1 MAALFDRLRR
11 GARGA
16 MLGCNLASMA
26 TMKLHVVLVG
36 VAFGCVAAYAQ
47 VAPQSAAPSCDV
59 LVRDIQGNTNLHVGE
74 RVGYFGS
81 PVMSLRTNL
90 GDGNRTVMRMFE
102 CKTKEGALVPGGRFT
117 FPESNIERGAADLKP
132 ANDGTLYIVEGIVKS
147 VTYFTETTSGQKY
160 VLPLLEKIVVSLPGK
175 TP

>member
-1 MAALFDRLRR
+1 
-11 GARGA
+11 

-36 VAFGCVAAYAQ
+36 VAFRCVVADAQ
-47 VAPQSAAPSCDV
+47 VAAQSAAPSCDV

-74 RVGYFGS
+74 RVAYFGS
-81 PVMSLRTNL
+81 PVMPLRADL
-90 GDGNRTVMRMFE
+90 GNGNKTVMRTFE
-102 CKTKEGALVPGGRFT
+102 CKTKEGKVVPDGRFT
-117 FPESNIERGAADLKP
+117 FLESNIERGAADLKP

-147 VTYFTETTSGQKY
+147 VTRFTETTSGQKF
-160 VLPLLEKIVVSLPGK
+160 VLPLLEKVVVALPGK